1 MSRSS
6 LALALFASWSCL
18 LMGDAS
24 AVGIDLPL
32 SRNAYQVDESIEI
45 AIRDL
50 EEGAKASITIAPA
63 EAGPSVIEF
72 EVLGDGST
80 VTYRLPPFALAPG
93 AYTIQAE
100 GAAFRKLT
108 ITRGVHRS
116 TMYVSQTMG
125 AQQLA
130 KSGGNFALSN
140 AFSFGLLDRDRQA
153 AMDLSRLSSGMSAQE
168 GLVAAD
174 YPSLIYMY
182 WTGYVLHKPWGI
194 HKEWC
199 SADLTENMRIF
210 NFHVAQRLRRYAGN
224 ILLVGS
230 LDEPGLPWG
239 RTAAGGEATGFPGW
253 NTKEWYGARGWELTD
268 DPGSR
273 PNEDWLKYMKIRC
286 AMLGEQCAQASKDLK
301 TVWPE
306 VIYSTDLYAPHAIMD
321 GTEPLNQRC
330 NDVPSTHVFVDW
342 GYGKIGAMSGLY
354 VEKAHDP
361 TAKVAHAMNGQ
372 LFSAR
377 VPQPQMRYAYHLMLN
392 SLMAAG
398 LYSNWWLNYGG
409 MSPDDLKAVNEPAQ
423 RIGPLFVEMGTS
435 GHDVAVLWS
444 FNELALRCKDITSR
458 EAKKKSGEQIKLMI
472 ADYPETAELEGG
484 EMTANA
490 YTVGQNYKL
499 QVMTAHQAL
508 SRAGYPAHVVH
519 EDLLADGIL
528 KNYKTLVIIG
538 QTFDPPIDAKL
549 AIASF
554 AAGGG
559 TVIVDKSTTVKFGKA
574 LVTDADLADLGYR
587 WGARFSQTEEDGKT
601 PVEKGLYQTNYWA
614 DGFARAAAP
623 GLKATM
629 QKTQSKPVTTT
640 DSVFL
645 ASERHVGGQGEFHLV
660 INTYEKLPELG
671 NDGSYHI
678 YNYAPYEETFTLS
691 RVSRKDVVYRI
702 EGLDW
707 QTVARLDDPAAPQ
720 SLVFEP
726 GEMKL
731 FLVAPRE
738 PKGIALEADYREGRL
753 SIEAALK
760 RSRGM
765 VPGTGRLKTPWPLK
779 VEIEGPEASPVL
791 SVFRATDS
799 EGVYAET
806 LPLGANA
813 APGEYAVT
821 VSSPVGDL
829 SARAVVSVVTTAL
842 APTPV
847 EGPVRVFDKAA
858 IESFLKGKPVLTIA
872 VGTEE
877 HKDAADQLASDL
889 KEKGLNATVKP
900 EAEVWKRARYPR
912 VWDPYIKV
920 HSPTEEDQP
929 LGETMVM
936 NKETKEMEPVKEEV
950 KVRLTIESRSY
961 DSPTVLGEDGMSHEG
976 EWWAHG
982 NLVTV
987 VGSGFINTR
996 GPETFYE
1003 AGCKLYINA
1012 LNKLV
1017 MVNGKDSLVKTTA
1030 EVRERWSR
1038 PWSKLGSFVGAFN
1051 LIPQLPEAYSVD
1063 SHLIL
1068 LGDSKSGELVRA
1080 LQASE
1085 LLPQVVYEKYPG
1097 PGKALVS
1104 FAWSPFA
1111 LEKNVILVGATDT
1124 EGLHRGIQALLKL
1137 VP

>member
-1 MSRSS
+1 M
-6 LALALFASWSCL
+6 
-18 LMGDAS
+18 
-24 AVGIDLPL
+24 
-32 SRNAYQVDESIEI
+32 
-45 AIRDL
+45 
-50 EEGAKASITIAPA
+50 K
-63 EAGPSVIEF
+63 
-72 EVLGDGST
+72 
-80 VTYRLPPFALAPG
+80 
-93 AYTIQAE
+93 
-100 GAAFRKLT
+100 
-108 ITRGVHRS
+108 
-116 TMYVSQTMG
+116 
-125 AQQLA
+125 
-130 KSGGNFALSN
+130 
-140 AFSFGLLDRDRQA
+140 
-153 AMDLSRLSSGMSAQE
+153 AQE

-199 SADLTENMRIF
+199 SPDMTENMRIF

-239 RTAAGGEATGFPGW
+239 RTPAGGEATGFPGW
-253 NTKEWYGARGWELTD
+253 NTKESYEARGWEFTD

-273 PNEDWLKYMKIRC
+273 PDEDWLKYMKIRC
-286 AMLGEQCAQASKDLK
+286 AMLGEQCAQAAKDIK

-306 VIYSTDLYAPHAIMD
+306 VTYSTDLYAPHAIMD
-321 GTEPLNQRC
+321 GTEPMNQRC

-342 GYGKIGAMSGLY
+342 GYGKIGAMTGLY
-354 VEKAHDP
+354 LEKAHDP

-372 LFSAR
+372 LFSTR

-409 MSPDDLKAVNEPAQ
+409 MSHDDLKAVNEPAQ
-423 RIGPLFVEMGTS
+423 RIGPVFVEMGPT

-444 FNELALRCKDITSR
+444 FNELAMRCKDITSR

-472 ADYPETAELEGG
+472 ADYPETTDLEGG
-484 EMTANA
+484 EMAANA

-508 SRAGYPAHVVH
+508 SRAGYPAHIVH
-519 EDLLADGIL
+519 EDLLAEGIL
-528 KNYKTLVIIG
+528 KNYKTLVIVG
-538 QTFDPPIDAKL
+538 QTFDPPTDAKL

-554 AAGGG
+554 AASGGA
-559 TVIVDKSTTVKFGKA
+559 VVVDKTTKVKFGKA
-574 LVTDADLADLGYR
+574 FVTDAGLADIGYR
-587 WGARFSQTEEDGKT
+587 WGARFSQTEKDGKT

-614 DGFARAAAP
+614 DGFARDASPA
-623 GLKATM
+623 LKTTM
-629 QKTQSKPVTTT
+629 LMTKSKPVITT

-645 ASERHVGGQGEFHLV
+645 ASERHVGGRGELHMV
-660 INTYEKLPELG
+660 INTYENLPELAE
-671 NDGSYHI
+671 DGRHYI
-678 YNYAPYEETFTLS
+678 YNYSPYEETFTLS
-691 RVSRKDVVYRI
+691 RVSRRDVVYLI
-702 EGLDW
+702 DGLDW
-707 QTVARLDDPAAPQ
+707 QTVTRLDNPTAPQ
-720 SLVFEP
+720 ALNFEP

-738 PKGIALEADYREGRL
+738 PTEIALKAEYEGGRL
-753 SIEAALK
+753 SVEAALK

-765 VPGTGRLKTPWPLK
+765 MPGKGRLKTPWPLK
-779 VEIEGPEASPVL
+779 VEIENPEGQPVL

-806 LPLGANA
+806 LPLGANVA
-813 APGEYAVT
+813 SGAYTVT

-829 SARAVVSVVTTAL
+829 STQVVVNVATTSL
-842 APTPV
+842 PP
-847 EGPVRVFDKAA
+847 ERIEDPVRVFDKVA
-858 IESFLKGKPVLTIA
+858 IQSFLKGKPEITVA
-872 VGTEE
+872 VGVEE
-877 HKDAADQLASDL
+877 HQEAADLLATSL

-900 EAEVWKRARYPR
+900 EAEVWQKARYPR
-912 VWDPYIKV
+912 VWDPFIKV
-920 HSPTEEDQP
+920 YSPTEEDQP

-936 NKETKEMEPVKEEV
+936 NKETKEKEPFKEEV
-950 KVRLTIESRSY
+950 QVRLTIESLSY
-961 DSPTVLGEDGMSHEG
+961 DTPTVLQEDGQPFKG
-976 EWWAHG
+976 QWWAPG
-982 NLVTV
+982 NLMTV

-1003 AGCKLYINA
+1003 PGCRLYINA
-1012 LNKLV
+1012 LKRPFV
-1017 MVNGKDSLVKTTA
+1017 ANGKESLVKTTP
-1030 EVRERWSR
+1030 EIREHWSR
-1038 PWSKLGSFVGAFN
+1038 PWNKLGSFVGAFN

-1068 LGDSKSGELVRA
+1068 LGDSTSGVLVRA

-1085 LLPQVVYEKYPG
+1085 LLPQVVTEKYPG

-1111 LEKNVILVGATDT
+1111 LEKNAILIGAADT
-1124 EGLHRGIQALLKL
+1124 EGLQRGIQALLDL
-1137 VP
+1137 AP